1 MPKPGSHGYSVKELS
16 NLSFGQMGFT
26 SITDTNAHA
35 GTFVAIKAVHGD
47 AVISTATSSI
57 GDNLPTSMT
66 VLEGDVIYGAFSS
79 ITLTSGK
86 VLAYN
91 G

>member
-1 MPKPGSHGYSVKELS
+1 MPKPGLHGYAVKEIE
-16 NLSFGQMGFT
+16 NLSFGQFGFT
-26 SITDTNAHA
+26 TISDTNAHA
-35 GTFVAIKAVHGD
+35 GTFVAIKAVDAD

-57 GDNLPTSMT
+57 GDNLPASMT

-79 ITLTSGK
+79 ITLASGK